1 MGRAESNANRAV
13 EGALPVY
20 CVFLEIDVVDGKVNE
35 KALLEAAR
43 DEHSISPSSA
53 EHRSGKRCL
62 EAEKG
67 GLLANLFHEL
77 DHGAIFWLLLS
88 GGHCLQLVDDMNA
101 PAALMVHH
109 VGSQDVEV
117 GRKLD
122 FPLRIRSIVDR
133 LNDSIGTPVVLTRA
147 SSTGNGPRSTEDC
160 ERRWYNVL
168 QKSKTHIARYKKEQ
182 KQTGGG
188 PCTTSLTAIDE
199 LVYDIVGRNSTV
211 FVGVKE
217 PYAFESCLGQLRK
230 PDAYAPLTASS
241 AGWDT
246 SELLLNCGCSACS
259 TTSVAHT
266 FCCCNITLRCTLTFC
281 CFTNYRCYT
290 T

>member
-1 MGRAESNANRAV
+1 MIIRGRYGKNVTSQDKKRAWVEVAESV
-13 EGALPVY
+13 T
-20 CVFLEIDVVDGKVNE
+20 
-35 KALLEAAR
+35 
-43 DEHSISPSSA
+43 S
-53 EHRSGKRCL
+53 
-62 EAEKG
+62 
-67 GLLANLFHEL
+67 
-77 DHGAIFWLLLS
+77 
-88 GGHCLQLVDDMNA
+88 
-101 PAALMVHH
+101 
-109 VGSQDVEV
+109 
-117 GRKLD
+117 
-122 FPLRIRSIVDR
+122 
-133 LNDSIGTPVVLTRA
+133 A

-217 PYAFESCLGQLRK
+217 PYAFESGLGQLRK
-230 PDAYAPLTASS
+230 PDAHAPLTASS

-266 FCCCNITLRCTLTFC
+266 FCCCNITLRYTLTFC
-281 CFTNYRCYT
+281 CFTNYRRYT